1 MHPLH
6 QPSEWHHEGM
16 SGVAGA
22 EVATTSERVTR
33 DSAAD
38 GVKPPHRVLILGGG
52 FAGVQTAQA
61 LEKRLGERSDVEI
74 WLVNQDN
81 FMLFTPLLPEVC
93 SGHLEP
99 RHVVSPLRSMVKRSS
114 TWCITAG
121 VQGISLQDRIVTVLG
136 GDGDLHRLRWDT
148 LVLALGG
155 ETATF
160 GIQGLEEHAVGMK
173 TLADAFSLR
182 NRLIEMLERAELEE
196 NPAEREAQLSFVV
209 GGGGFSGV
217 ETAGEIEDFVHHVRK
232 RYYPKV
238 AAADVKAYLVELKD
252 ALLPEMPRQM
262 GRYAH
267 RKLEERGYTVLLGT
281 PIKEVREAKAVLGD
295 GRTIPTRTV
304 IWTGGVKPA
313 PLVAESGVECDHAGR
328 ALVKPTME
336 TSEPGVFAIGDCA
349 WIPRSGA
356 DASAYAP
363 TAQNAVREG
372 KQLAENILARIDG
385 RELRPFRY
393 ETIGTLAS
401 IGARTGVGVVFGVKV
416 RGWMAWVMW
425 RGYYWSRMPG
435 FNRKVRIGIDWALAA
450 VFGADPVQL
459 KVDDARSAL
468 GSSGRRR
475 PPVQGETGRR

>member
-1 MHPLH
+1 MITADAA
-6 QPSEWHHEGM
+6 EA
-16 SGVAGA
+16 SGIMVRMGD
-22 EVATTSERVTR
+22 VRGERV
-33 DSAAD
+33 AEP
-38 GVKPPHRVLILGGG
+38 GGQQPHRVLILGGG

-61 LEKRLGERSDVEI
+61 LEKRLGDRHDVEI
-74 WLVNQDN
+74 WLVSQDN

-99 RHVVSPLRSMVKRSS
+99 RHVVSPLRAMFHRSS
-114 TWCITAG
+114 TWCITAE
-121 VQGISLQDRIVTVLG
+121 VQKIALDEHSVTVLG
-136 GDGDLHRLRWDT
+136 GDGDLHRLRYDS

-182 NRLIEMLERAELEE
+182 NRLIEMLERAELESD
-196 NPAEREAQLSFVV
+196 PAERQAQLTFVV

-217 ETAGEIEDFVHHVRK
+217 ETAGEVEDFVRHVRE

-238 AAADVKAYLVELKD
+238 GASEIRTYLVELKD
-252 ALLPEMPRQM
+252 ALLPEMPPKM

-267 RKLEERGYTVLLGT
+267 RQLTKRGYRVLLGT
-281 PIKEVREAKAVLGD
+281 AVKEVREDEVVVGED
-295 GRTIPTRTV
+295 RTIRTRTV
-304 IWTGGVKPA
+304 IWTGGVRPA
-313 PLVAESGVECDHAGR
+313 PLVGESGVECDRAGR
-328 ALVKPTME
+328 AVVRPTME
-336 TSEPGVFAIGDCA
+336 TSTPGVFAIGDCA
-349 WIPRSGA
+349 WIPRPP
-356 DASAYAP
+356 DARQRAYAP

-372 KQLAENILARIDG
+372 KQLAANILARIDG

-401 IGARTGVGVVFGVKV
+401 IGAHTGVGVVFGVKV
-416 RGWMAWVMW
+416 RGWIAWFMW
-425 RGYYWSRMPG
+425 RGYYWSRVPG
-435 FNRKVRIGIDWALAA
+435 FNRKVRVGIDWFLAA
-450 VFGADPVQL
+450 LFGADPVQL

-475 PPVQGETGRR
+475 PPDREASGPR